1 MRRCRGRLLRRERDL
16 VPAEQGPMSTRGTL
30 RRFMV
35 GYAWPHRWAFGAGA
49 ACLLATNWLTVTI
62 PIVLGEG
69 VDALADGGAVGVA
82 VAEIALMGLAVIV
95 VRTLSRVLFF
105 NPGRDMEYRL
115 RRDLFGHLLRL
126 QPAFYAENRTGDIV
140 SRASN
145 DITWTRAMVGFG
157 LMQVVNTTV
166 AVSMT
171 GWRMV
176 GISLELTLAALVPIV
191 LALGVVQLMLGKLF
205 ILQKENQE
213 QLGEISDH
221 VLGSFQGIATVQG
234 FSAERAF
241 ASRLNAANMAWFETT
256 MRLAMIRS
264 LAFPLLGL
272 AGGGGIFMLLYFG
285 GPQAVRGDLSVGDLA
300 AFATLIAAL
309 LPPLRSLGW
318 MLSVLQRGRAA
329 LARIYDILDAEVAC
343 PEGPHPVALE
353 AGRGPALQVRNL
365 AFSYPD
371 RPEEKVLDQLS
382 LDIDAGSVVGIVGKT
397 GSGKTTL
404 LRLLARLYD
413 PDPGCIAVDGS
424 DITTVERRAW
434 RERLAMAPQRPF
446 LFSDTI
452 AENISL
458 GRPLDID
465 AVMEAADRAAL
476 LPDLKALPKGIETIV
491 GQRGIM
497 LSGGQ
502 RQRVALARALIRGA
516 DLVLLDDVLS
526 AVDHQT
532 EHALVDALRT
542 EGTDR
547 GARPTVVIV
556 TNRVSA
562 VRHADRIFVLDGG
575 TVVDSGTH
583 DELKRREG
591 FYRDICQ
598 VQDK

>member
-1 MRRCRGRLLRRERDL
+1 MK
-16 VPAEQGPMSTRGTL
+16 SRGTL
-30 RRFMV
+30 WRFTV
-35 GYAWPHRWAFGAGA
+35 FYAWPHRWAFAAGA
-49 ACLLATNWLTVTI
+49 VCLLATNWLTVTI

-69 VDALADGGAVGVA
+69 IDALTAGGGVEQAAVQ
-82 VAEIALMGLAVIV
+82 IALMGLAVVV

-115 RRDLFGHLLRL
+115 RRDLFAHLLRL
-126 QPAFYAENRTGDIV
+126 QPSFYARNRTGDIV

-166 AVSMT
+166 ALSMT

-205 ILQKENQE
+205 VLQKRSQV

-234 FSAERAF
+234 FSAEDAF
-241 ASRLNAANMAWFETT
+241 SKRLHSANLAWFDTS

-272 AGGGGIFMLLYFG
+272 AGGSGIFMLLYYG
-285 GPQAVRGDLSVGDLA
+285 GPQAVEGDLSVGDLA

-329 LARIYDILDAEVAC
+329 LTRIYEILDAKVDC
-343 PEGPHPVALE
+343 PEGPDPVAQTPG
-353 AGRGPALQVRNL
+353 AGPAIRIQDLSF
-365 AFSYPD
+365 AYPD
-371 RPEEKVLDQLS
+371 REDELVLDALS
-382 LDIDAGSVVGIVGKT
+382 LEIAAGSVVGVVGKT
-397 GSGKTTL
+397 GSGKTSL
-404 LRLLARLYD
+404 LRVLSRLYD
-413 PDPGCIAVDGS
+413 PPAGSISVDGA
-424 DITTVERRAW
+424 DIVSLDRGDW
-434 RERLAMAPQRPF
+434 RGRVAMAPQRPF

-452 AENISL
+452 AENIAL
-458 GRPLDID
+458 GTEPAEGSVR
-465 AVMEAADRAAL
+465 EAAGRAAL
-476 LPDLKALPKGIETIV
+476 GPDLKVLPDGLETVV

-502 RQRVALARALIRGA
+502 RQRVALARALMRGA

-526 AVDHQT
+526 AVDHKT
-532 EHALVDALRT
+532 EHALVSALRG
-542 EGTDR
+542 EGSER
-547 GARPTVVIV
+547 RARPTVVIV
-556 TNRVSA
+556 SNRVSA
-562 VRHADRIFVLDGG
+562 VRHADSIVVIEDGR
-575 TVVDSGTH
+575 VVDQGTH
-583 DELKRREG
+583 GDLKARAG
-591 FYRDICQ
+591 YYQDICR
-598 VQDK
+598 VQDA

>member
-1 MRRCRGRLLRRERDL
+1 
-16 VPAEQGPMSTRGTL
+16 V
-30 RRFMV
+30 
-35 GYAWPHRWAFGAGA
+35 
-49 ACLLATNWLTVTI
+49 CLLLTNWLTVTI

-69 VDALADGGAVGVA
+69 IDALTGGESVQEAVLQ
-82 VAEIALMGLAVIV
+82 IALMGLAVIV

-115 RRDLFGHLLRL
+115 RRDIFAHLLRL
-126 QPAFYAENRTGDIV
+126 QPSFYAGNRTGDIV

-176 GISLELTLAALVPIV
+176 GISLDLTLAALVPII
-191 LALGVVQLMLGKLF
+191 LALGVVQMMLGKLF
-205 ILQKENQE
+205 DLQKLSQE

-234 FSAERAF
+234 FSAEAAF
-241 ASRLNAANMAWFETT
+241 SKRLHDANLAWFGTT

-272 AGGGGIFMLLYFG
+272 AGGSGIFMLLYFG
-285 GPQAVRGDLSVGDLA
+285 GPQAVQGELSVGELA
-300 AFATLIAAL
+300 AFAALIAAL

-329 LARIYDILDAEVAC
+329 LTRIYEILDTEVER
-343 PEGPHPVALE
+343 PEGTEPVVQPSG
-353 AGRGPALQVRNL
+353 AGPSISIRDLS
-365 AFSYPD
+365 FSYPD
-371 RPEEKVLDQLS
+371 RADEPALCGLS
-382 LDIDAGSVVGIVGKT
+382 LDIEAGSVVGIVGKT
-397 GSGKTTL
+397 GSGKTSL
-404 LRLLARLYD
+404 LRVLARLYD
-413 PDPGCIAVDGS
+413 PPAGSITVDGT
-424 DITTVERRAW
+424 DITRLGREAW
-434 RERLAMAPQRPF
+434 RRRVSMAPQRPF
-446 LFSDTI
+446 LFSDSI

-458 GRPLDID
+458 GTVPEDG
-465 AVMEAADRAAL
+465 AVREAVERAAFG
-476 LPDLKALPKGIETIV
+476 PDLKVLPEGLETVV

-526 AVDHQT
+526 AVDHKT
-532 EHALVDALRT
+532 EQALVKGLRG
-542 EGTDR
+542 EGSGR
-547 GARPTVVIV
+547 AAPPTVVIV
-556 TNRVSA
+556 SNRVSA
-562 VRHADRIFVLDGG
+562 VRHADNIVVIEDGR
-575 TVVDSGTH
+575 VVDQGTH
-583 DELKRREG
+583 GDLRGRAG
-591 FYRDICQ
+591 FYQDICG
-598 VQDK
+598 VQDA

>member
-1 MRRCRGRLLRRERDL
+1 MRLMKSRRIL
-16 VPAEQGPMSTRGTL
+16 W
-30 RRFMV
+30 RFATQ
-35 GYAWPHRWAFGAGA
+35 YAWPHRWAFAAGA
-49 ACLLATNWLTVTI
+49 VCLLLTNWLTVTI

-69 VDALADGGAVGVA
+69 IDALTGGESVQEAVLQ
-82 VAEIALMGLAVIV
+82 IALMGLAVIV

-115 RRDLFGHLLRL
+115 RRDIFAHLLRL
-126 QPAFYAENRTGDIV
+126 QPSFYAGNRTGDIV

-176 GISLELTLAALVPIV
+176 GISLDLTLAALVPII
-191 LALGVVQLMLGKLF
+191 LALGVVQMMLGKLF
-205 ILQKENQE
+205 DLQKLSQE

-234 FSAERAF
+234 FSAEAAF
-241 ASRLNAANMAWFETT
+241 SKRLHDANLAWFGTT

-272 AGGGGIFMLLYFG
+272 AGGSGIFMLLYFG
-285 GPQAVRGDLSVGDLA
+285 GPQAVQGELSVGELA
-300 AFATLIAAL
+300 AFAALIAAL

-329 LARIYDILDAEVAC
+329 LTRIYEILDTEVER
-343 PEGPHPVALE
+343 PEGTEPVVQPSG
-353 AGRGPALQVRNL
+353 AGPSISIRDLS
-365 AFSYPD
+365 FSYPD
-371 RPEEKVLDQLS
+371 RADEPALCGLS
-382 LDIDAGSVVGIVGKT
+382 LDIEAGSVVGIVGKT
-397 GSGKTTL
+397 GSGKTSL
-404 LRLLARLYD
+404 LRVLARLYD
-413 PDPGCIAVDGS
+413 PPAGSITVDGT
-424 DITTVERRAW
+424 DITRLGREAW
-434 RERLAMAPQRPF
+434 RRRVSMAPQRPF
-446 LFSDTI
+446 LFSDSI

-458 GRPLDID
+458 GTVPEDG
-465 AVMEAADRAAL
+465 AVREAVERAAFG
-476 LPDLKALPKGIETIV
+476 PDLKVLPEGLETVV

-526 AVDHQT
+526 AVDHKT
-532 EHALVDALRT
+532 EQALVKGLRG
-542 EGTDR
+542 EGSGR
-547 GARPTVVIV
+547 AAPPTVVIV
-556 TNRVSA
+556 SNRVSA
-562 VRHADRIFVLDGG
+562 VRHADNIVVIEDGR
-575 TVVDSGTH
+575 VVDQGTH
-583 DELKRREG
+583 GDLRGRAG
-591 FYRDICQ
+591 FYQDICG
-598 VQDK
+598 VQDA